1 MDGMDRNG
9 GDVRQA
15 GRQLDRQNRP
25 LASLAA
31 DGVAKIILGNMNQN
45 SKKGF
50 PAIVEK
56 GEPLQ
61 IGFIPDGDCA
71 PLAVAR
77 ESGLFEKYELNVQ
90 LRRETRLSNIR
101 DRLIE
106 GDLDAVHAPATLP
119 FITNLG
125 IDSDRCAA
133 VTGMVLSLQGNAIT
147 ISKHL
152 WDEGVRD
159 AQTLRDVIF
168 RNWGKRTFTFGVVF
182 PHSPAFLLL
191 RRWLREGLV
200 SPSEVRIVVVHPAQ
214 MYPTLK
220 LGYIDGFCAGE
231 PWTSLAV
238 QAEVGVCVA
247 TSREL
252 APLHPEK
259 VLMVRN
265 DFAEKRAGE
274 HERLIAALLEACA
287 FCDQPINRPLI
298 SEMLAQPQYVNAP
311 TDCLKNILA
320 ADTRGSRLAPD
331 AAPLHIFYK
340 YNANDPTDDKAAWV
354 LGHLYEMIEQRALP
368 LPPDGRTPIL
378 KNVFRR
384 DIFQRARSV
393 VFDQTQA
400 LMAEAQNYHAVPADR
415 GGGVDDGAVKVI
427 VN

>member
-1 MDGMDRNG
+1 M
-9 GDVRQA
+9 
-15 GRQLDRQNRP
+15 
-25 LASLAA
+25 
-31 DGVAKIILGNMNQN
+31 KN
-45 SKKGF
+45 SKMGF
-50 PAIVEK
+50 PTIVEK
-56 GEPLQ
+56 DQPMQ

-71 PLAVAR
+71 PIAVAR
-77 ESGLFEKYELNVQ
+77 ESGLFDKYELDVQ

-101 DRLIE
+101 DRMIE
-106 GDLDAVHAPATLP
+106 GELDAVHAPATLP

-125 IDSDRCAA
+125 IDSDHCAC

-159 AQTLRDVIF
+159 GKTLRDLIF

-191 RRWLREGLV
+191 RRWLREGCV

-238 QAEVGVCVA
+238 EAEAGVCVA

-259 VLMVRN
+259 VLMVRH
-265 DFAEKRAGE
+265 DFAETRASE

-287 FCDQPINRPLI
+287 FCDQPANRPLI

-311 TDCLKNILA
+311 TDCLKNILGA
-320 ADTRGSRLAPD
+320 ESLDHKFTSDT
-331 AAPLHIFYK
+331 APLHIFYK
-340 YNANDPTDDKAAWV
+340 YNANDPTDDKATWV

-368 LPPDGRTPIL
+368 LPPSGRMPVL
-378 KNVFRR
+378 KNIFRR
-384 DIFQRARSV
+384 DIFQRAKAM
-393 VFDQTQA
+393 VFDQTRA
-400 LMAEAQNYHAVPADR
+400 LMAEAQNYEAAPSKTNERFDN
-415 GGGVDDGAVKVI
+415 GVVKAI
-427 VN
+427 VE

>member
-1 MDGMDRNG
+1 M
-9 GDVRQA
+9 
-15 GRQLDRQNRP
+15 
-25 LASLAA
+25 
-31 DGVAKIILGNMNQN
+31 KN

-50 PAIVEK
+50 PMIMEK
-56 GEPLQ
+56 GEPLE

-71 PLAVAR
+71 PIAVAR
-77 ESGLFEKYELNVQ
+77 ESGLFDKYELDVH
-90 LRRETRLSNIR
+90 LHRETRLSNIR
-101 DRLIE
+101 DRIIE
-106 GDLDAVHAPATLP
+106 GELDAVHAPATLP

-125 IDSDRCAA
+125 IDSDRCAC

-159 AQTLRDVIF
+159 GKTLRDLIF
-168 RNWGKRTFTFGVVF
+168 RNWGRRTFTFGVVF

-191 RRWLREGLV
+191 RRWLREGCV

-214 MYPTLK
+214 MFPTLK

-238 QAEVGVCVA
+238 EADAGVCVA
-247 TSREL
+247 TSREI

-259 VLMVRN
+259 VLMVRH
-265 DFAEKRAGE
+265 DFAETRASE

-287 FCDQPINRPLI
+287 FCDQPANRPLV

-311 TDCLKNILA
+311 TDCLKNILGVEEINRRPEPE
-320 ADTRGSRLAPD
+320 T
-331 AAPLHIFYK
+331 APLNIFFK
-340 YNANDPTDDKAAWV
+340 YNANDPTDDKATWV

-368 LPPDGRTPIL
+368 LPSSSRAPVL

-384 DIFQRARSV
+384 DIFQRARAA

-400 LMAEAQNYHAVPADR
+400 LMAEAQNFETDLKKSSEHFDNS
-415 GGGVDDGAVKVI
+415 AVKAI
-427 VN
+427 VE

>member
-1 MDGMDRNG
+1 M
-9 GDVRQA
+9 
-15 GRQLDRQNRP
+15 
-25 LASLAA
+25 
-31 DGVAKIILGNMNQN
+31 KN
-45 SKKGF
+45 SKMGF
-50 PAIVEK
+50 PGIVEK
-56 GEPLQ
+56 GGPLQ

-71 PLAVAR
+71 PIAVAR
-77 ESGLFEKYELNVQ
+77 ESGLFDKYELDVQ

-101 DRLIE
+101 DRMIE
-106 GDLDAVHAPATLP
+106 GELDAVHAPATLP

-125 IDSDRCAA
+125 IDSDRCAC

-147 ISKHL
+147 ISRHL

-159 AQTLRDVIF
+159 AKTLRDLIF

-191 RRWLREGLV
+191 RRWLREGCV

-214 MYPTLK
+214 MFPTLK

-238 QAEVGVCVA
+238 AADAGVCVA

-265 DFAEKRAGE
+265 DFAETRGSE

-287 FCDQPINRPLI
+287 FCDQPVNRPLI

-311 TDCLKNILA
+311 TDCLKNILGLE
-320 ADTRGSRLAPD
+320 DLEDRPAPET
-331 AAPLHIFYK
+331 APLNIFYK
-340 YNANDPTDDKAAWV
+340 YNANDPTDDKATWV

-368 LPPDGRTPIL
+368 LPPSGRTPVL
-378 KNVFRR
+378 KNIFRR
-384 DIFQRARSV
+384 DIFQRAKAT

-400 LMAEAQNYHAVPADR
+400 LMVEAQNYEAGPVKSPGRFDK
-415 GGGVDDGAVKVI
+415 GAVKAI
-427 VN
+427 VE

>member
-1 MDGMDRNG
+1 M
-9 GDVRQA
+9 
-15 GRQLDRQNRP
+15 
-25 LASLAA
+25 
-31 DGVAKIILGNMNQN
+31 KKN
-45 SKKGF
+45 SEMGF

-56 GEPLQ
+56 GMSLQ

-77 ESGLFEKYELNVQ
+77 ESGLFDKYELNVE

-106 GDLDAVHAPATLP
+106 GDLHAVHAPATLP

-133 VTGMVLSLQGNAIT
+133 VTAMVLSLQGNAIT
-147 ISKHL
+147 ISKQL
-152 WDEGVRD
+152 WNEGVRD
-159 AQTLRDVIF
+159 GRTLRDLIF

-182 PHSPAFLLL
+182 PNSPAYLLL
-191 RRWLREGLV
+191 RRWLRDGLV
-200 SPSEVRIVVVHPAQ
+200 SPREVRIVVVHPAQ
-214 MYPTLK
+214 MFPTLK

-238 QAEVGVCVA
+238 EADAGVCVA

-265 DFAEKRAGE
+265 GFAETRASE

-311 TDCLKNILA
+311 TDCLKNILGADA
-320 ADTRGSRLAPD
+320 ARPAPE

-340 YNANDPTDDKAAWV
+340 YNANEPSDDKAAWV
-354 LGHLYEMIEQRALP
+354 LGHLYEMIEQRTLP
-368 LPPDGRTPIL
+368 LPPNGRMPVL

-393 VFDQTQA
+393 VFDHTQA
-400 LMAEAQNYHAVPADR
+400 LMAEARKYHAAPAE
-415 GGGVDDGAVKVI
+415 GVGDPGAGIAKSVAE
-427 VN
+427 

>member
-1 MDGMDRNG
+1 M
-9 GDVRQA
+9 
-15 GRQLDRQNRP
+15 
-25 LASLAA
+25 
-31 DGVAKIILGNMNQN
+31 KN
-45 SKKGF
+45 SDIGF
-50 PAIVEK
+50 PTILEK

-77 ESGLFEKYELNVQ
+77 ESGLFDKYELNVQ

-101 DRLIE
+101 DRMVE
-106 GDLDAVHAPATLP
+106 GELDAVHAPATLP

-159 AQTLRDVIF
+159 GRTLRDLIF

-182 PHSPAFLLL
+182 AHSPAFLLL
-191 RRWLREGLV
+191 KRWLREGSV

-214 MYPTLK
+214 MFPTLK

-238 QAEVGVCVA
+238 EAEAGVCVA

-252 APLHPEK
+252 SPLHPEK
-259 VLMVRN
+259 VLMVRH
-265 DFAEKRAGE
+265 DFAETRASE
-274 HERLIAALLEACA
+274 HERLIAALLESCA
-287 FCDQPINRPLI
+287 FCDQPIHRPLI

-311 TDCLKNILA
+311 TDCLKNILGTDA
-320 ADTRGSRLAPD
+320 LGDRPAPET
-331 AAPLHIFYK
+331 APLNIFYK

-354 LGHLYEMIEQRALP
+354 LGHLYEMIEQRVLP
-368 LPPDGRTPIL
+368 LPPDGRTPVL

-384 DIFQRARSV
+384 DIFQRAKSV
-393 VFDQTQA
+393 VFDHTQA
-400 LMAEAQNYHAVPADR
+400 LMAEAQNYQADPVQGR
-415 GGGVDDGAVKVI
+415 ERFDRDAVKAI
-427 VN
+427 VE

>member
-1 MDGMDRNG
+1 M
-9 GDVRQA
+9 
-15 GRQLDRQNRP
+15 
-25 LASLAA
+25 
-31 DGVAKIILGNMNQN
+31 N
-45 SKKGF
+45 SKSKMDF

-101 DRLIE
+101 DRIIE
-106 GDLDAVHAPATLP
+106 GELDAVHAPATLP

-125 IDSDRCAA
+125 IDSDHCAC

-147 ISKHL
+147 ISRHL

-159 AQTLRDVIF
+159 GATLRDAIF

-191 RRWLREGLV
+191 RRWLREGCV
-200 SPSEVRIVVVHPAQ
+200 SPSEVRIVVIHPAQ

-238 QAEVGVCVA
+238 EAEAGVCVA

-265 DFAEKRAGE
+265 DFAETRASE

-287 FCDQPINRPLI
+287 FCDQPTNRPLI

-311 TDCLKNILA
+311 TDCLKNIVGVE
-320 ADTRGSRLAPD
+320 DSGIPAPAD

-340 YNANDPTDDKAAWV
+340 YNANEPTDDKAAWV

-368 LPPDGRTPIL
+368 VPPSGRSPVL
-378 KNVFRR
+378 KNIFRR
-384 DIFQRARSV
+384 DIFQRARTA

-400 LMAEAQNYHAVPADR
+400 LMAEARNYEAAPAKSGERFDN
-415 GGGVDDGAVKVI
+415 GAVKAI
-427 VN
+427 VE

>member
-1 MDGMDRNG
+1 M
-9 GDVRQA
+9 
-15 GRQLDRQNRP
+15 
-25 LASLAA
+25 
-31 DGVAKIILGNMNQN
+31 KN
-45 SKKGF
+45 SKMGF
-50 PAIVEK
+50 PTILEK

-77 ESGLFEKYELNVQ
+77 ESGLFDKYELNVQ

-101 DRLIE
+101 DRMIE
-106 GDLDAVHAPATLP
+106 GELDAVHAPATLP

-159 AQTLRDVIF
+159 GKTLRDLIF

-191 RRWLREGLV
+191 RRWLREGCV
-200 SPSEVRIVVVHPAQ
+200 SPSEVRIVVIHPSQ
-214 MYPTLK
+214 MFPTLK

-238 QAEVGVCVA
+238 EAEAGVCVA

-259 VLMVRN
+259 VLMVRH
-265 DFAEKRAGE
+265 DFAETRASE
-274 HERLIAALLEACA
+274 HERLIAALIESCA
-287 FCDQPINRPLI
+287 FCDQAINRPLI

-311 TDCLKNILA
+311 TDCLKNILGTS
-320 ADTRGSRLAPD
+320 DTDHRPAQD
-331 AAPLHIFYK
+331 AAPLNIFYK

-354 LGHLYEMIEQRALP
+354 LGHLYEMIEQRSLP
-368 LPPDGRTPIL
+368 LPPNGRTPVL

-400 LMAEAQNYHAVPADR
+400 LMAEAQNFQADSVMGR
-415 GGGVDDGAVKVI
+415 ERFDNSAVKAI
-427 VN
+427 VE

>member
-1 MDGMDRNG
+1 MVDEDRP
-9 GDVRQA
+9 V
-15 GRQLDRQNRP
+15 
-25 LASLAA
+25 ASVAA
-31 DGVAKIILGNMNQN
+31 VKFAKIICCGVMKN
-45 SKKGF
+45 SKMNF
-50 PAIVEK
+50 PTIIEK

-71 PLAVAR
+71 PIAVAR
-77 ESGLFEKYELNVQ
+77 ESGLFDKYELDVQ

-101 DRLIE
+101 DRMIE
-106 GDLDAVHAPATLP
+106 GELDAVHAPATLP

-125 IDSDRCAA
+125 IDSDHCAC

-147 ISKHL
+147 ISRHL

-159 AQTLRDVIF
+159 GKTLRDLIF

-191 RRWLREGLV
+191 RRWLREGCV

-214 MYPTLK
+214 MFPTLK

-238 QAEVGVCVA
+238 EAEAGVCVA

-259 VLMVRN
+259 VLMVRH
-265 DFAEKRAGE
+265 DFAEQRASE

-287 FCDQPINRPLI
+287 FCDQPVNRPLI

-311 TDCLKNILA
+311 TDCLKNILGIE
-320 ADTRGSRLAPD
+320 DMQDRPGPD
-331 AAPLHIFYK
+331 AAPLNIFYK
-340 YNANDPTDDKAAWV
+340 YNANDPTDDKATWV

-368 LPPDGRTPIL
+368 LPPSGRTPVL
-378 KNVFRR
+378 KNIFRR
-384 DIFQRARSV
+384 DIFQRAKAT

-400 LMAEAQNYHAVPADR
+400 LMTEAQNYEADPAKSLGRFDN
-415 GGGVDDGAVKVI
+415 GAVKAI
-427 VN
+427 VE

>member
-1 MDGMDRNG
+1 
-9 GDVRQA
+9 
-15 GRQLDRQNRP
+15 
-25 LASLAA
+25 
-31 DGVAKIILGNMNQN
+31 MNKSN
-45 SKKGF
+45 TGF
-50 PAIVEK
+50 PEVLEK
-56 GEPLQ
+56 GEPLR

-71 PLAVAR
+71 PIAVAR
-77 ESGLFEKYELNVQ
+77 ESGLFEKYELNVE
-90 LRRETRLSNIR
+90 LHRETRLANIR
-101 DRLIE
+101 DRIIE

-125 IDSDRCAA
+125 IDSDRCAC
-133 VTGMVLSLQGNAIT
+133 VTGLVLSLQGNAIT
-147 ISKHL
+147 VSRQL

-159 AQTLRDVIF
+159 GKTLRDLIF

-191 RRWLREGLV
+191 RRWLREGNI
-200 SPSEVRIVVVHPAQ
+200 SPREVRIVVVHPAQ
-214 MYPTLK
+214 MFPTLK

-238 QAEVGVCVA
+238 EAQAGVCVA

-259 VLMVRN
+259 VLMVRH
-265 DFAEKRAGE
+265 DFAETRARE

-287 FCDQPINRPLI
+287 FCDQPVNRPLI

-311 TDCLKNILA
+311 TDCLKNIVGAEETEVRSELQ
-320 ADTRGSRLAPD
+320 T
-331 AAPLHIFYK
+331 APLHIFYK
-340 YNANDPTDDKAAWV
+340 YNANDPTDDKATWV

-368 LPPDGRTPIL
+368 VPSTGRTPVL

-384 DIFQRARSV
+384 DIFQRARAV

-400 LMAEAQNYHAVPADR
+400 LMTEARNYEADLR
-415 GGGVDDGAVKVI
+415 KSHERFDNDPVKAI
-427 VN
+427 VE

>member
-1 MDGMDRNG
+1 MIN
-9 GDVRQA
+9 
-15 GRQLDRQNRP
+15 
-25 LASLAA
+25 
-31 DGVAKIILGNMNQN
+31 KT
-45 SKKGF
+45 GF
-50 PAIVEK
+50 PTILEK
-56 GEPLQ
+56 DEPLQ

-71 PLAVAR
+71 PIAVAR
-77 ESGLFEKYELNVQ
+77 ESGLFDKYELDVQ

-101 DRLIE
+101 DKMIE
-106 GDLDAVHAPATLP
+106 GQLDAVHAPATLP

-125 IDSDRCAA
+125 IDSDRCAC

-147 ISKHL
+147 ISRHL

-159 AQTLRDVIF
+159 GKTLRDLIF

-182 PHSPAFLLL
+182 PHSPAFLVL
-191 RRWLREGLV
+191 RCWLRQGCV

-214 MYPTLK
+214 MFPTLK

-238 QAEVGVCVA
+238 EADVGVCVA

-259 VLMVRN
+259 VLMVRH
-265 DFAEKRAGE
+265 DFAETRATE
-274 HERLIAALLEACA
+274 HERLIAALIEACA
-287 FCDQPINRPLI
+287 FCDQPANRPLI

-311 TDCLKNILA
+311 TDCLKNILGIEELQ
-320 ADTRGSRLAPD
+320 DRPVID
-331 AAPLHIFYK
+331 AAPLNIFYK

-368 LPPDGRTPIL
+368 LPPSGRAPVL
-378 KNVFRR
+378 KNIFRR
-384 DIFQRARSV
+384 DIFQRAKAA

-400 LMAEAQNYHAVPADR
+400 LIAEAQEYEAKPAK
-415 GGGVDDGAVKVI
+415 GGERFDNGSVKAI
-427 VN
+427 VE

>member
-1 MDGMDRNG
+1 MKNNKM
-9 GDVRQA
+9 
-15 GRQLDRQNRP
+15 
-25 LASLAA
+25 
-31 DGVAKIILGNMNQN
+31 
-45 SKKGF
+45 GF
-50 PAIVEK
+50 PEIVEK
-56 GEPLQ
+56 AEPLQ

-71 PLAVAR
+71 PIAVAR
-77 ESGLFEKYELNVQ
+77 ESGLFDKYELNVH
-90 LRRETRLSNIR
+90 LRRETRLANIR
-101 DRLIE
+101 DKLIE
-106 GDLDAVHAPATLP
+106 GEMDAVHAPATLP

-125 IDSDRCAA
+125 IDSDRCAC

-159 AQTLRDVIF
+159 GATLRDVIF

-191 RRWLREGLV
+191 RRWLREGKV
-200 SPSEVRIVVVHPAQ
+200 SPSEVRIVVVPPAQ
-214 MYPTLK
+214 MFPTLK

-238 QAEVGVCVA
+238 EADAGVCVA

-259 VLMVRN
+259 VLMVRHG
-265 DFAEKRAGE
+265 FAEMRASE

-287 FCDQPINRPLI
+287 FCDQPANRPLI

-311 TDCLKNILA
+311 TDCLKNILGA
-320 ADTRGSRLAPD
+320 EDFERKPAPET
-331 AAPLHIFYK
+331 APLNIFYK
-340 YNANDPTDDKAAWV
+340 YNANDPTDEKATWV

-368 LPPDGRTPIL
+368 LPPNGRVPML
-378 KNVFRR
+378 KNIFRR
-384 DIFQRARSV
+384 DIFQRAKAV

-400 LMAEAQNYHAVPADR
+400 LLAEAENY
-415 GGGVDDGAVKVI
+415 GAEVKI
-427 VN
+427 A

>member
-1 MDGMDRNG
+1 MKNKTGF
-9 GDVRQA
+9 
-15 GRQLDRQNRP
+15 
-25 LASLAA
+25 
-31 DGVAKIILGNMNQN
+31 AKITKQ
-45 SKKGF
+45 
-50 PAIVEK
+50 
-56 GEPLQ
+56 GEPLH

-71 PLAVAR
+71 PIAVAR
-77 ESGLFEKYELNVQ
+77 ESGLFDKYELNIQ
-90 LRRETRLSNIR
+90 LHRETRLANIR
-101 DRLIE
+101 DRIIE
-106 GDLDAVHAPATLP
+106 GELDAVHAPATLP

-125 IDSDRCAA
+125 IDSDRCAC

-147 ISKHL
+147 ISRHL

-159 AQTLRDVIF
+159 GATLRDLIF

-191 RRWLREGLV
+191 RRWLRQGQV

-214 MYPTLK
+214 MFPTLK
-220 LGYIDGFCAGE
+220 LGYIDGFCGGE

-238 QAEVGVCVA
+238 EANVGVCVA

-259 VLMVRN
+259 VLMVRH
-265 DFAEKRAGE
+265 DFAEARASE

-287 FCDQPINRPLI
+287 FCDQPANRPLV

-311 TDCLKNILA
+311 TDCLKNIVGIEEFEPQA
-320 ADTRGSRLAPD
+320 AATS
-331 AAPLHIFYK
+331 PLNIFYK

-368 LPPDGRTPIL
+368 LPANGRTPML
-378 KNVFRR
+378 KNIFRR
-384 DIFQRARSV
+384 DIFQRARAK

-400 LMAEAQNYHAVPADR
+400 LMAEAQNYAAELKNSSEHFDKNP
-415 GGGVDDGAVKVI
+415 VKAI
-427 VN
+427 VE

>member
-1 MDGMDRNG
+1 M
-9 GDVRQA
+9 
-15 GRQLDRQNRP
+15 
-25 LASLAA
+25 AA
-31 DGVAKIILGNMNQN
+31 VEPAKIIFLPSMKN
-45 SKKGF
+45 SKMGF
-50 PAIVEK
+50 PGIMEK

-71 PLAVAR
+71 PIAVAR
-77 ESGLFEKYELNVQ
+77 ESGLFDKYELDVQ

-101 DRLIE
+101 DRMIE
-106 GDLDAVHAPATLP
+106 GVLDAVHAPATLP

-125 IDSDRCAA
+125 IDSDRCAC

-147 ISKHL
+147 ISRHL

-159 AQTLRDVIF
+159 GKTLRDLIF

-191 RRWLREGLV
+191 RRWLREGSV

-214 MYPTLK
+214 MFPTLK

-238 QAEVGVCVA
+238 AAEAGVCVA

-265 DFAEKRAGE
+265 DFAETRSSE

-287 FCDQPINRPLI
+287 FCDQSANRPLI

-311 TDCLKNILA
+311 TDCLKNILGIE
-320 ADTRGSRLAPD
+320 DLEDCPAPE
-331 AAPLHIFYK
+331 AAPLNIFYK
-340 YNANDPTDDKAAWV
+340 YNANDPTDDKATWV

-368 LPPDGRTPIL
+368 LPPNGRTPVL
-378 KNVFRR
+378 KNIFRR
-384 DIFQRARSV
+384 DIFQRAKAT

-400 LMAEAQNYHAVPADR
+400 LMLEAQNYEAVPAKSPGRFDN
-415 GGGVDDGAVKVI
+415 GAVKAI
-427 VN
+427 VE

>member
-1 MDGMDRNG
+1 M
-9 GDVRQA
+9 
-15 GRQLDRQNRP
+15 
-25 LASLAA
+25 
-31 DGVAKIILGNMNQN
+31 KKN
-45 SKKGF
+45 SKMGF
-50 PAIVEK
+50 PTIVEK

-77 ESGLFEKYELNVQ
+77 ESGLFEKYELDVQ

-106 GDLDAVHAPATLP
+106 GELDAVHAPATLP

-214 MYPTLK
+214 MFPTLK

-238 QAEVGVCVA
+238 QAEAGVCVA

-265 DFAEKRAGE
+265 DFAEKRASE
-274 HERLIAALLEACA
+274 HERLIAALIESCA

-311 TDCLKNILA
+311 TDCLKNIVGVEDLDRHA
-320 ADTRGSRLAPD
+320 SES
-331 AAPLHIFYK
+331 APLNIFYK

-354 LGHLYEMIEQRALP
+354 LGAFGM
-368 LPPDGRTPIL
+368 
-378 KNVFRR
+378 K
-384 DIFQRARSV
+384 
-393 VFDQTQA
+393 
-400 LMAEAQNYHAVPADR
+400 
-415 GGGVDDGAVKVI
+415 
-427 VN
+427 

>member
-1 MDGMDRNG
+1 M
-9 GDVRQA
+9 
-15 GRQLDRQNRP
+15 
-25 LASLAA
+25 
-31 DGVAKIILGNMNQN
+31 KN
-45 SKKGF
+45 SKMDF
-50 PAIVEK
+50 PTIVEK
-56 GEPLQ
+56 EQPLQ

-71 PLAVAR
+71 PIAVAR
-77 ESGLFEKYELNVQ
+77 ESGLFEKYELDVQ

-101 DRLIE
+101 DRMIE
-106 GDLDAVHAPATLP
+106 GELDAVHAPATLP

-125 IDSDRCAA
+125 IDSDHCAC

-147 ISKHL
+147 ISRHL

-159 AQTLRDVIF
+159 GKTLRDLIF

-191 RRWLREGLV
+191 RRWLREGCV

-238 QAEVGVCVA
+238 EAEAGVCVA

-259 VLMVRN
+259 VLMVRH
-265 DFAEKRAGE
+265 DFAETRASE

-287 FCDQPINRPLI
+287 FCDQPANRPLI

-311 TDCLKNILA
+311 TDCLKNILGTEA
-320 ADTRGSRLAPD
+320 PGHKTGSDAP
-331 AAPLHIFYK
+331 PLHIFYK
-340 YNANDPTDDKAAWV
+340 YNANDPTDDKATWV

-368 LPPDGRTPIL
+368 LPPSGRMPVL
-378 KNVFRR
+378 KNIFRR
-384 DIFQRARSV
+384 DIFQRARSA
-393 VFDQTQA
+393 VFDQTRV
-400 LMAEAQNYHAVPADR
+400 LMAEADNYEATPSK
-415 GGGVDDGAVKVI
+415 VDDRFDNTAVKAI
-427 VN
+427 VE

>member
-1 MDGMDRNG
+1 
-9 GDVRQA
+9 
-15 GRQLDRQNRP
+15 
-25 LASLAA
+25 
-31 DGVAKIILGNMNQN
+31 MNKN
-45 SKKGF
+45 SQKGF

-77 ESGLFEKYELNVQ
+77 ESGLFDKYELNVQ

-101 DRLIE
+101 DHLIE
-106 GDLDAVHAPATLP
+106 GNLDAVHAPATLP

-159 AQTLRDVIF
+159 ARTLRDLIF

-182 PHSPAFLLL
+182 PYSPAFLVL

-214 MYPTLK
+214 MFPTMK

-238 QAEVGVCVA
+238 EAGAGVCVA

-265 DFAEKRAGE
+265 DFAENRASE

-287 FCDQPINRPLI
+287 FCDQAINRPLI

-311 TDCLKNILA
+311 TDCLKNILGVDA
-320 ADTRGSRLAPD
+320 RENRSAPA

-368 LPPDGRTPIL
+368 LPPSGRMPVL

-400 LMAEAQNYHAVPADR
+400 LMAEAQNYHAAPVDGAA
-415 GGGVDDGAVKVI
+415 GFDDGPAKAI
-427 VN
+427 AE

>member
-1 MDGMDRNG
+1 
-9 GDVRQA
+9 
-15 GRQLDRQNRP
+15 
-25 LASLAA
+25 
-31 DGVAKIILGNMNQN
+31 MNN
-45 SKKGF
+45 SETDF
-50 PAIVEK
+50 PAIIEK

-71 PLAVAR
+71 PIAMAR
-77 ESGLFEKYELNVQ
+77 ESGLFDKYELNVQ
-90 LRRETRLSNIR
+90 LQRETRLSNIR
-101 DRLIE
+101 DRMIE
-106 GDLDAVHAPATLP
+106 GELDAVHAPATLP

-125 IDSDRCAA
+125 IDSDRCAC
-133 VTGMVLSLQGNAIT
+133 VTGLVLSLQGNAIT
-147 ISKHL
+147 VSRQL

-159 AQTLRDVIF
+159 GKTLRDLIF

-191 RRWLREGLV
+191 RRWLRDGHV
-200 SPSEVRIVVVHPAQ
+200 TPSEVRIVVVHPAQ
-214 MYPTLK
+214 MFPTLK

-238 QAEVGVCVA
+238 EAQAGVCVA

-259 VLMVRN
+259 VLMVRH
-265 DFAEKRAGE
+265 DFAETRARE

-287 FCDQPINRPLI
+287 FCDQPANRPLI

-311 TDCLKNILA
+311 TDCLKNILGVQELENQPEPE
-320 ADTRGSRLAPD
+320 TV
-331 AAPLHIFYK
+331 PLHIFYN
-340 YNANDPTDDKAAWV
+340 YNANDPTDDKAMWV

-368 LPPDGRTPIL
+368 LPATGRTPVL

-384 DIFQRARSV
+384 DIFQRARAA

-400 LMAEAQNYHAVPADR
+400 LMTEAQKYEADLKKTR
-415 GGGVDDGAVKVI
+415 EHFDNGSVKAI
-427 VN
+427 VE

>member
-1 MDGMDRNG
+1 MNK
-9 GDVRQA
+9 
-15 GRQLDRQNRP
+15 N
-25 LASLAA
+25 S
-31 DGVAKIILGNMNQN
+31 NM
-45 SKKGF
+45 GF
-50 PAIVEK
+50 PTILEK

-77 ESGLFEKYELNVQ
+77 EAGLFEKYELDVQ
-90 LRRETRLSNIR
+90 LRRESRLSNIR
-101 DRLIE
+101 DRMIE
-106 GDLDAVHAPATLP
+106 GELDAVHAPATLP

-125 IDSDRCAA
+125 IDSDRCAC

-147 ISKHL
+147 ISRHL

-159 AQTLRDVIF
+159 GKTLRDLIF
-168 RNWGKRTFTFGVVF
+168 RNWGRRTFTFGVVF

-191 RRWLREGLV
+191 RRWLREGCV
-200 SPSEVRIVVVHPAQ
+200 SPSEVRIVVIHPAQ

-238 QAEVGVCVA
+238 EAEAGVCVA

-259 VLMVRN
+259 VLMVRH
-265 DFAEKRAGE
+265 DFAETRASE

-287 FCDQPINRPLI
+287 FCDQPVNRPVI

-311 TDCLKNILA
+311 TDCLKNIVGVQ
-320 ADTRGSRLAPD
+320 DGKVPIMPD

-354 LGHLYEMIEQRALP
+354 LGHLYEMIEQRALAV
-368 LPPDGRTPIL
+368 PPSGRSPVL
-378 KNVFRR
+378 KNIFRH
-384 DIFQRARSV
+384 DIFQRAKTV
-393 VFDQTQA
+393 IFDQTQA
-400 LMAEAQNYHAVPADR
+400 LMAEAREYQADPAKSSERFDN
-415 GGGVDDGAVKVI
+415 GAVKAI
-427 VN
+427 VE